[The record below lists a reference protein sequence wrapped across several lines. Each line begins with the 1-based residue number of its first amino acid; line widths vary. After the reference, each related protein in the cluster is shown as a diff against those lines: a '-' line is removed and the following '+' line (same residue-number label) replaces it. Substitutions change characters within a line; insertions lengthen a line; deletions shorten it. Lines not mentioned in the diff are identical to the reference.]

1 MSPPLRM
8 GFWSLDDSFPPL
20 SLLCL
25 FFPRLVAGQQDINSE
40 TNRRNDFAVQIA
52 GIVSSYLIF
61 DALIVL
67 LILLVG
73 RRLRRAAQT
82 SNYTLDVVMLQ
93 PLTAKGV
100 ANSTT
105 DPSPVSGVTGSSPD
119 TEKARGGGWR
129 SMSWSSLGKGS
140 SSRGGPASP
149 NSSVATIDE
158 SVIEADRRRAQ
169 EDLEKLYAA
178 VMDHEAQKEAAAVA
192 GLSPSSVSSVSPVSP
207 GSPPPMPMPQ
217 SPKGSLPGF
226 QRTPL
231 SPLQEVATPPPSGN
245 SLKARANQR
254 LSKLSSGL
262 AIFSPSLSSS
272 AKSSPKT
279 PRHPRT
285 PSVRN
290 LPISPPV
297 QVVTGAAAANLVEP
311 LRSPPAFNSD
321 PQPPLT
327 PRTYNPGPP
336 PAPPVPEV
344 NHEKNP
350 NTNPSTNTTEHKQ
363 TKKPAPLAL
372 KTTTTTTTTTA
383 NTTTTAANPSGTL
396 PFRQQFSSTASG
408 MPQSAPPTKTTVLER
423 PAHLHGSGPRTGVPT
438 PYSPYMPFTP
448 VTPIT
453 PSKMVTKKE
462 KRKKDREDALRVLH
476 EDDMVKSDE
485 ELWGL

>member
-1 MSPPLRM
+1 MSPSLRM
-8 GFWSLDDSFPPL
+8 GSWFNLSSFL
-20 SLLCL
+20 SLLCF
-25 FFPRLVAGQQDINSE
+25 FFPRSVAGQQEKASE
-40 TNRRNDFAVQIA
+40 TADRNDFAVQIA
-52 GIVSSYLIF
+52 GIVSSYIIF

-93 PLTAKGV
+93 PITTKGV
-100 ANSTT
+100 ASSTT
-105 DPSPVSGVTGSSPD
+105 DPSPISGVTGSTPD
-119 TEKARGGGWR
+119 TEKPRGGGWR

-140 SSRGGPASP
+140 SRGGPASP

-158 SVIEADRRRAQ
+158 TVVEADRRRAQ

-192 GLSPSSVSSVSPVSP
+192 GLSPSSASSISPVSP
-207 GSPPPMPMPQ
+207 GSPPPLPQ
-217 SPKGSLPGF
+217 NPKGSLPGF

-297 QVVTGAAAANLVEP
+297 QVVTGAAAANLMESS
-311 LRSPPAFNSD
+311 RSPAFSD
-321 PQPPLT
+321 QPPLT

-344 NHEKNP
+344 NDQI
-350 NTNPSTNTTEHKQ
+350 TNSTEHKQ
-363 TKKPAPLAL
+363 TRKPAPLDL
-372 KTTTTTTTTTA
+372 RTA
-383 NTTTTAANPSGTL
+383 TVTTTAANPSGTL
-396 PFRQQFSSTASG
+396 PFRQQYSSSG

-476 EDDMVKSDE
+476 EDDLVKSDE